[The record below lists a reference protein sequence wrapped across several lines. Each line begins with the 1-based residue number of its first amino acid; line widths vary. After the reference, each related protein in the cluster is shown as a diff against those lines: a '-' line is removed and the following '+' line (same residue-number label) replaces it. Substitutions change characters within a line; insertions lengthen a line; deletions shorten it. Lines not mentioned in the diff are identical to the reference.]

1 MTVNLRKC
9 ATAKF
14 TYNMR
19 LSGITLESTVDG
31 PGLRIVLFTQGCP
44 RRCFKC
50 HNPGSWDYDA
60 GEEFSV
66 KQIMRLLKQNRK
78 GKQGITF
85 SGGEPFL
92 HAAELSEI
100 AQKVR
105 SMDLDIVTFTGFTY
119 EELLANTET
128 GVQALLTGSD
138 LLIDGEYIHKLRDIG
153 LKFRGSSNQRII
165 DIAASQKTGCVV
177 LWGEKNPAGN

>member
-9 ATAKF
+9 VTAKF
-14 TYNMR
+14 TYSMR
-19 LSGITLESTVDG
+19 LSGITLESIVDG

-44 RRCFKC
+44 HRCPHC
-50 HNPGSWDYDA
+50 QNPESWDYDA

-66 KQIMRLLKQNRK
+66 RQIMRQLKQNRK

-100 AQKVR
+100 ARKVR
-105 SMDLDIVTFTGFTY
+105 QMDLDVVTFTGFTY
-119 EELLANTET
+119 EELLANTEP
-128 GVQALLTGSD
+128 GIQALLTGSD
-138 LLIDGEYIHKLRDIG
+138 LLIDGKYIHKLRDIG
-153 LKFRGSSNQRII
+153 LQFRGSSNQRII
-165 DIAASQKTGCVV
+165 DIAASREKGRVV
-177 LWGEKNPAGN
+177 LWGE